1 MKESPSRSTHL
12 DIGVLFLYRSFT
24 VTSKIRIMFKFFVAG
39 GPVFMAVLTIVLVC
53 MFFAAWKA
61 PRWVKEIGAFAI
73 VFGIFSSL
81 AGIIQMLGTLQEIGN
96 VETGVLCGGFKVTL
110 IPTVYGMIIYMVSL
124 IIRIIEKPRI

>member
-1 MKESPSRSTHL
+1 
-12 DIGVLFLYRSFT
+12 
-24 VTSKIRIMFKFFVAG
+24 MFKFFVAG

-53 MFFAAWKA
+53 IFFAAWKA

-110 IPTVYGMIIYMVSL
+110 IPSVYGMIIYMVSL